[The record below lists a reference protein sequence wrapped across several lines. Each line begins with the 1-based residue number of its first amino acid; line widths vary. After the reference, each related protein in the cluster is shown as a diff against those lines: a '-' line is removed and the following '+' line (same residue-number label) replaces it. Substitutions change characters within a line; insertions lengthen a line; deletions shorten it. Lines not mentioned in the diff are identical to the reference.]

1 MNNVFHSNT
10 DVEKVKNKSSAC
22 QVFNFPILGGIFISY
37 AIHDSIVCQ
46 NLQNSSSV
54 SDVDSWEAL
63 SRAFFTAGQCSGE
76 IYIYFFLKQE
86 EVKYAKEL
94 KELMLMKSEEK
105 SAVGCTA

>member
-1 MNNVFHSNT
+1 M
-10 DVEKVKNKSSAC
+10 
-22 QVFNFPILGGIFISY
+22 
-37 AIHDSIVCQ
+37 
-46 NLQNSSSV
+46 

-76 IYIYFFLKQE
+76 IDIYFFLKQE

>member
-1 MNNVFHSNT
+1 M
-10 DVEKVKNKSSAC
+10 
-22 QVFNFPILGGIFISY
+22 
-37 AIHDSIVCQ
+37 
-46 NLQNSSSV
+46 

-76 IYIYFFLKQE
+76 IYIYFKQE
-86 EVKYAKEL
+86 EVKYVKKL